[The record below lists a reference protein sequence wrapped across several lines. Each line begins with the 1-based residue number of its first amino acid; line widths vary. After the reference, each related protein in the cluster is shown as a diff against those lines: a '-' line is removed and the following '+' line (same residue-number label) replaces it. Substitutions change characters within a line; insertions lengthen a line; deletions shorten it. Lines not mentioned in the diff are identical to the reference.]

1 MSIRIDEETTSAL
14 VDYGRMS
21 IAFTVKSKF
30 VAEPDVNGW
39 KLTEEAVDPPWV
51 KDYDEGEPPTRWL
64 RWDTSN
70 WRLISAFSGNERIGG
85 AIVVYKSPQ
94 LDFLEGRDD
103 LAALWDIRVAPEW
116 RGQGVGSLLFEHVV
130 RYARKMGCVE
140 LKIET
145 QDVNVG
151 ACKFYAKQGCGLAEV
166 TPNAYPGW
174 PDEVEMIWRLDLA

>member
-1 MSIRIDEETTSAL
+1 MAGLAEYAK
-14 VDYGRMS
+14 VS
-21 IAFTVKSKF
+21 IAFTVRSRY
-30 VAEPDVNGW
+30 VAMPHPGGNIGW
-39 KLTEEAVDPPWV
+39 KLIEEPVEPTWV
-51 KDYDEGEPPTRWL
+51 KDYDEGVPPTRWL
-64 RWDTSN
+64 RWDTSD

-85 AIVVYKSPQ
+85 AIIVYKSPQ

-145 QDVNVG
+145 QDVNAG
-151 ACKFYAKQGCGLAEV
+151 ACRFYAKQGCGLAEV
-166 TPNAYPGW
+166 APNAYPCW

>member
-1 MSIRIDEETTSAL
+1 MAGLAEYAK
-14 VDYGRMS
+14 VS
-21 IAFTVKSKF
+21 IAFTVRSRY
-30 VAEPDVNGW
+30 VTMPHPDVNQRW
-39 KLTEEAVDPPWV
+39 ELVKEPVEPTWV

-85 AIVVYKSPQ
+85 AIVVYKYPQ

-151 ACKFYAKQGCGLAEV
+151 AGRFYAKQGCGLAEV

-174 PDEVEMIWRLDLA
+174 PDEVEMIWRLDLE